1 MTGNRCYNPLYGLLA
16 AWHRIYEPSLSRQIL
31 PRRYQSVQ
39 GRGLYKGCCADLAS
53 RQICMDNVLCQEA
66 SKPHMYVPPL
76 HALSKCGGTPHAHA
90 HMHIFPSGIPSV
102 VKNRE
107 DDVCRKFMTQQQ
119 AQMRAVNERQRELT
133 SGDIGLLTGPHQTSL
148 SEFSSRTMRLSDG
161 DRPVFAPEY
170 ADSAPVDVM
179 AEPVS

>member
-1 MTGNRCYNPLYGLLA
+1 
-16 AWHRIYEPSLSRQIL
+16 
-31 PRRYQSVQ
+31 
-39 GRGLYKGCCADLAS
+39 
-53 RQICMDNVLCQEA
+53 
-66 SKPHMYVPPL
+66 
-76 HALSKCGGTPHAHA
+76 
-90 HMHIFPSGIPSV
+90 
-102 VKNRE
+102 
-107 DDVCRKFMTQQQ
+107 MTQQR
-119 AQMRAVNERQRELT
+119 AEMRAVQRELT